1 MPSSLNTSSVVSRS
15 KDRKCK
21 KPCQSS
27 SSSCC
32 TEQCLDCCSSQYQR
46 LSRFASLVTD
56 MMLETQPGES
66 ATLAVNTYLQPD
78 LLQNRCGAVIPL
90 PNTTGGT
97 AAAPGAYTNSES
109 GCSASGDTYLPV
121 SFVDNT
127 AGQSGGNLFL
137 RGSTGNGNGDMNVA
151 AAGYYFV
158 NEMAYGPYEP
168 GCHNDQVY
176 GWYTNLS
183 TGELQLFMQMDSVP
197 TNVTRACLS
206 SDLAAGMTSTQKR
219 QLKLLNKLYKLSKS
233 AVKEVNGIPSQE
245 GNIVQVCDCKGEKWL
260 LYVNTASLQNGSPL
274 STCNYQFAVVAT
286 KLC

>member
-21 KPCQSS
+21 KPCQSSS

-46 LSRFASLVTD
+46 LSRFASLVTN
-56 MMLETQPGES
+56 MMLETAPGAS
-66 ATLAVNTYLQPD
+66 ANLAVNTYSDANQ
-78 LLQNRCGAVIPL
+78 LQNRCGAVIPI
-90 PNTTGGT
+90 PNTVGAT
-97 AAAPGAYTNSES
+97 AGAPGAYTNTES
-109 GCSASGDTYLPV
+109 GCSASSDTYSPV
-121 SFVDNT
+121 SFVVN
-127 AGQSGGNLFL
+127 AVQEGGNLFQ
-137 RGSTGNGNGDMNVA
+137 RGTSSGNGDMTVA

-183 TGELQLFMQMDSVP
+183 TGELQLFMQMDGVP
-197 TNVTRACLS
+197 TNATRACLS

>member
-27 SSSCC
+27 SSSSCC

-46 LSRFASLVTD
+46 LSRFANLV
-56 MMLETQPGES
+56 
-66 ATLAVNTYLQPD
+66 ATNQVATVGGSGTWNVAVNLSSSGNANI
-78 LLQNRCGAVIPL
+78 LNRSGAVIPIPSATL
-90 PNTTGGT
+90 ST
-97 AAAPGAYTNSES
+97 ALGVPGAYANEN
-109 GCSASGDTYLPV
+109 GCSGGQANTPA
-121 SFVDNT
+121 SFVGST
-127 AGQSGGNLFL
+127 AGALLAVNPAG
-137 RGSTGNGNGDMNVA
+137 GDMLVA

-176 GWYTNLS
+176 GWYTNVS
-183 TGELQLFMQMDSVP
+183 TGELQLFTQMDGVP

-206 SDLAAGMTSTQKR
+206 ADLALGMTSTQKR
-219 QLKLLNKLYKLSKS
+219 QLKVLNKLYKLSKS
-233 AVKEVNGIPSQE
+233 AIKEVNGIPSQE
-245 GNIVQVCDCKGEKWL
+245 GNIVEVCDCKGDKWL
-260 LYVNTASLQNGSPL
+260 LYVNTASSQNGSPL
-274 STCNYQFAVVAT
+274 STTNYQFAVVAT